1 MITTESASNANGNQ
15 LDRSNLQKNI
25 EKFLETN
32 NAIKDAAKGHQ
43 TTEPELELQESLKTE
58 LPSWNESDTTP
69 YIAIDAKDSL
79 IFDADK
85 GIIAQAKANIDI
97 SSERNVQIFSGRG
110 FFANVLDKISL
121 FAKASGIK
129 IKAGQGPIEIE
140 AQADS
145 MKIASQEL
153 MHVYAINDFVK
164 VESGKGILLAAG
176 GGYIKI
182 EGGNIDIVCPGT
194 MSLKAGQIK
203 TMPGSSLST
212 DLAAM
217 PKLQMDYD
225 ELFVLRNRAGK
236 AMPNMKYKIKTE
248 DGKTIEGV
256 TDAEGKTEKATS
268 LSMTK
273 AVITLLGYVDE

>member
-1 MITTESASNANGNQ
+1 MIYLLKKLESV
-15 LDRSNLQKNI
+15 
-25 EKFLETN
+25 
-32 NAIKDAAKGHQ
+32 
-43 TTEPELELQESLKTE
+43 
-58 LPSWNESDTTP
+58 
-69 YIAIDAKDSL
+69 
-79 IFDADK
+79 

-121 FAKASGIK
+121 FAKAAGIK

-140 AQADS
+140 AQADTL
-145 MKIASQEL
+145 KIASQEL

-164 VESGKGILLAAG
+164 VESGKGILLASG

-182 EGGNIDIVCPGT
+182 EGGNIDIVCPGKIN
-194 MSLKAGQIK
+194 LKAGQVEV
-203 TMPGSSLST
+203 MSGSTLST

-225 ELFVLRNRAGK
+225 ELFVLRNKAGK

-248 DGKTIEGV
+248 DGKMIEGM
-256 TDAEGKTEKATS
+256 TDAEGKTEKVTS